1 MFYRVLQKQKRDLY
15 RIVAIKTPPKA
26 EEDTYNNIYVRI
38 LDTKIAKLRLL
49 TYVIGEMDRL
59 SWVWLLL
66 GYLITLEICPNFW
79 TAFWE
84 TMFPGTSGTIILT
97 TVQMCLHPKNIPR
110 LMPKRRLFVNLGCRD
125 FQMRIC
131 FYVSCLWNCGN
142 HEVPCLR
149 KRDMLC
155 NAPRW
160 HSVKLSV
167 KELRRENAQKKVRLN
182 VPSACK
188 PEVHLE
194 ALLITIFDIAWKRQ
208 LWSFWI
214 SVIKNKAVANKSQ
227 TSIAAPQL
235 GLHGSA
241 CHRDISLGLRK

>member
-1 MFYRVLQKQKRDLY
+1 MDPLTGLA
-15 RIVAIKTPPKA
+15 RIRRSDHARNMRPLLGCLLGNNVSWEVRYYHFDNGSNASSPKKHTSSDA
-26 EEDTYNNIYVRI
+26 EGTLI
-38 LDTKIAKLRLL
+38 LKLRL
-49 TYVIGEMDRL
+49 
-59 SWVWLLL
+59 SWF
-66 GYLITLEICPNFW
+66 PN
-79 TAFWE
+79 E
-84 TMFPGTSGTIILT
+84 DMFLCILP
-97 TVQMCLHPKNIPR
+97 LKLRKPW
-110 LMPKRRLFVNLGCRD
+110 
-125 FQMRIC
+125 
-131 FYVSCLWNCGN
+131 S
-142 HEVPCLR
+142 PCLQ

-194 ALLITIFDIAWKRQ
+194 ALLIMIFDIAWKRQ